1 MNLVA
6 DIKEILASLI
16 QFGTIGRE
24 GQITA
29 IEDIEL
35 LQHKKPTLTLREIR
49 HQGVETFQHA
59 TGTIGRQR
67 HETVSS
73 QQGHITAGS
82 IVAGSKHAQGEKQ
95 TEEEERIGFHRE
107 KKGIKVSM
115 EMG

>member
-6 DIKEILASLI
+6 GIKEILASRV

-49 HQGVETFQHA
+49 HQGIETFQHA

-82 IVAGSKHAQGEKQ
+82 IVAGRKQAQGKE
-95 TEEEERIGFHRE
+95 TEEEERTSFHRE
-107 KKGIKVSM
+107 KGIKVSM
-115 EMG
+115 EIG

>member
-6 DIKEILASLI
+6 GIKEILASLV
-16 QFGTIGRE
+16 QFGTVGRE
-24 GQITA
+24 GLVAA
-29 IEDIEL
+29 IEGIEL
-35 LQHKKPTLTLREIR
+35 LQHKKPTLTLREIG

-73 QQGHITAGS
+73 QQGHITTGS

-95 TEEEERIGFHRE
+95 TEEEERTSFHRE
-107 KKGIKVSM
+107 KGIKVSM